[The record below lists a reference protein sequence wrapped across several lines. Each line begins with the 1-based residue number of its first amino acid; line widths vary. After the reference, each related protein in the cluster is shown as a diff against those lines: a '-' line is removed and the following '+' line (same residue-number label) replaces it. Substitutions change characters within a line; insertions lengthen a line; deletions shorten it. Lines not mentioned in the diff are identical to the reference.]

1 MKNNFIKT
9 LSILGALFLALM
21 NTSCEDLL
29 SDSVLNHNDEL
40 ALTVSDSE
48 MVLDERQP
56 NEKLTFNWT
65 TGTNKGTS
73 ASISYVLQIDKQGN
87 NFATALEYEMGT
99 NAYSF
104 SITSATLNSILL
116 NTFGVQAGATQN
128 FEARVTATIANAS
141 VASQVA
147 TTMFSVTTY
156 LPVSKELYVIGSAT
170 SVGWDLP
177 NALAFTPSPS
187 KPGLFIYQG
196 SLSKGNFK
204 LPVNRDS
211 CFCQDFYTKSAST
224 EGSMVH
230 NIGGSGDD
238 LQWQI
243 TQAGQYKIT
252 ADLLNLTISIEAIV
266 GAPFSQIY
274 IVGDASPSGW
284 DVNNPKAFTQGQT
297 NPFIFTYEANL
308 TQGNF
313 KILAGAKGDWCGE
326 WYRPLTDGQALS
338 STAVVQNSGCAP
350 DNKWTIG
357 AGDIGRYKITLD
369 TQNNTIKIQK
379 VNLYIIGDGGPNG
392 WNIGTPTAMTY
403 SNGNFIYTG
412 ALGSDNP
419 TGEFKIS
426 KFKGDWCDGDWINPA
441 TANQS
446 VLNGSFI
453 TTHACDGPDNKW
465 KLQTGSAGNYQILIN
480 LDTQIMTI
488 IPQ

>member
-9 LSILGALFLALM
+9 LSILGAFFLVLM

-29 SDSVLNHNDEL
+29 SDPVLDHNDEL
-40 ALTVSDSE
+40 TLTVSNSE
-48 MVLDERQP
+48 LVLDERQP

-65 TGTNKGTS
+65 TGTNNGTS
-73 ASISYVLQIDKQGN
+73 ASISYVLEIDKQGN
-87 NFATALEYEMGT
+87 DFATALEYEMGT

-104 SITSATLNSILL
+104 SINSGTLNNILI
-116 NTFGVQAGATQN
+116 NTFGVQAGASQN
-128 FEARVTATIANAS
+128 FEARVTATVANTS
-141 VASQVA
+141 VATQIAS
-147 TTMFSVTTY
+147 TTFSVTTY
-156 LPVSKELYVIGSAT
+156 LPVSKELYIIGSAT
-170 SVGWDLP
+170 SVGWDIS
-177 NALAFTPSPS
+177 NALPLTLSSS
-187 KPGLFIYQG
+187 KPGTFIFQG
-196 SLSKGNFK
+196 TLSTGTFK
-204 LPVNRDS
+204 LPVNREG
-211 CFCQDFYTKSAST
+211 CFCQDFYTKSPIDAT
-224 EGSMVH
+224 KMLH
-230 NIGGSGDD
+230 NVGGSGAD

-252 ADLLNLTISIEAIV
+252 ADLLNLTISIEAIE

-284 DVNNPKAFTQGQT
+284 DVNNPKAFTQNPN

-313 KILAGAKGDWCGE
+313 KILAGAKGDFCGE

-338 STAVVQNSGCAP
+338 STAVEQNSGCTV

-357 AGDIGRYKITLD
+357 AGDVGRYKIILD

-392 WNIGTPTAMTY
+392 WNIATPTAMTY
-403 SNGNFIYTG
+403 SNGSFIYTG
-412 ALGSDNP
+412 ALGSTNAA
-419 TGEFKIS
+419 GEFKIS

-446 VLNGSFI
+446 ILNGSFI
-453 TTHACDGPDNKW
+453 TTYACDGPDNKW
-465 KLQTGSAGNYQILIN
+465 KLQTGNAGNYQISIN

>member
-9 LSILGALFLALM
+9 LSILGAFFLVLM

-29 SDSVLNHNDEL
+29 SDPVLDHNDEL
-40 ALTVSDSE
+40 TLTVSNSE
-48 MVLDERQP
+48 LVLDERQP

-73 ASISYVLQIDKQGN
+73 ASISYVLEIDKQGN

-104 SITSATLNSILL
+104 SINSATLNNILL
-116 NTFGVQAGATQN
+116 NTFGVQAGASQN
-128 FEARVTATIANAS
+128 FEARVTATVANTS
-141 VASQVA
+141 VTTQVASTA
-147 TTMFSVTTY
+147 FSVKTY
-156 LPVSKELYVIGSAT
+156 LPVSKELYIIGSAT
-170 SVGWDLP
+170 SVGWNIS
-177 NALAFTPSPS
+177 NALPLTLSSS
-187 KPGLFIYQG
+187 KPGIFIYQG
-196 SLSKGNFK
+196 TLSTGTFK
-204 LPVNRDS
+204 LPVNKNG
-211 CFCQDFYTKSAST
+211 CFCQDFYTKSPTDAT
-224 EGSMVH
+224 KMVH
-230 NIGGSGDD
+230 NIGGSGQD

-252 ADLLNLTISIEAIV
+252 ADLLNLTITIESIV
-266 GAPFSQIY
+266 GAPFSNIY

-284 DVNNPKAFTQGQT
+284 DVNNPKAFTQNPN

-308 TQGNF
+308 TQGSF

-338 STAVVQNSGCAP
+338 STAVAQNSGCAV

-357 AGDIGRYKITLD
+357 AGDVGRYKITLD
-369 TQNNTIKIQK
+369 TQNNTIKIRK

-392 WNIGTPTAMTY
+392 WNIATPTAMTY
-403 SNGNFIYTG
+403 SNGNYIYTG
-412 ALGSDNP
+412 ALGSTNA

-446 VLNGSFI
+446 ILNGSFI

-465 KLQTGSAGNYQILIN
+465 KLQTGNAGNYQISIN
-480 LDTQIMTI
+480 LDTKIMTI
-488 IPQ
+488 VPQ

>member
-21 NTSCEDLL
+21 NTSCEDLF

-104 SITSATLNSILL
+104 SINSATLNSVLL
-116 NTFGVQAGATQN
+116 NTFGVPAGATQN
-128 FEARVTATIANAS
+128 FEARVTATIAHAS

-156 LPVSKELYVIGSAT
+156 LPVSKELYIIGSAT

-177 NALAFTPSPS
+177 NALALTPSPS
-187 KPGLFIYQG
+187 KPGQFVYQG
-196 SLSKGNFK
+196 SLSKGAFK

-224 EGSMVH
+224 EDGMVH
-230 NIGGSGDD
+230 NIGGSGAD

-252 ADLLNLTISIEAIV
+252 ADLLNLTITIEAIV
-266 GAPFSQIY
+266 GAPFSDLY

-284 DVNNPKAFTQGQT
+284 DVNNPKAFTQSQT

-308 TQGNF
+308 IQGNF
-313 KILAGAKGDWCGE
+313 KILAGTKGDWCGE
-326 WYRPLTDGQALS
+326 WYRPLTDGQVLS
-338 STAVVQNSGCAP
+338 STAVVQNSGCTG
-350 DNKWTIG
+350 DNKWTVG
-357 AGDIGRYKITLD
+357 SGDVGRYKITLD
-369 TQNNTIKIQK
+369 TQNNTIKIVK

-392 WNIGTPTAMTY
+392 WNIASPVAMTY
-403 SNGNFIYTG
+403 SNGNYIYTG
-412 ALGSDNP
+412 ALGSTNA

-441 TANQS
+441 SANQS
-446 VLNGSFI
+446 ILNGSFI

-465 KLQTGSAGNYQILIN
+465 KLQSGSAGNYQILIN